1 MPFPHNVCLEL
12 DGYFSNDLAVCSFL
26 LHLVPSTSDEN
37 FTPNTHE
44 ELIESVDLYEDG
56 LPYPELFGQ
65 QYFHWKTHWKN
76 KKENI
81 TDTAALTLKYVTK

>member
-44 ELIESVDLYEDG
+44 ELIESVDL
-56 LPYPELFGQ
+56 
-65 QYFHWKTHWKN
+65 
-76 KKENI
+76 
-81 TDTAALTLKYVTK
+81 